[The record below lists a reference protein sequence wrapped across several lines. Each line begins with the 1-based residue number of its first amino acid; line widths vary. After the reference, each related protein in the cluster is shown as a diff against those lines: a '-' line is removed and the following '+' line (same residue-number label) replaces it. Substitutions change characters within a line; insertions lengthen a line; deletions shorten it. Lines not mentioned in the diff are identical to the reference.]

1 MSSKMKK
8 SWNFKILTS
17 YAMKSGFY
25 KLAVKEKNPIKT
37 LKPVFNHFFYRH
49 NAHMT

>member
-8 SWNFKILTS
+8 SWILQILMS

-25 KLAVKEKNPIKT
+25 KLAMKEKNPIKT
-37 LKPVFNHFFYRH
+37 LKPLFN
-49 NAHMT
+49 